1 LNRFFPKTCCG
12 GAMKKI
18 YTVMMNEQSGR
29 PVLGFFLQ
37 LIAMIYGAAVR
48 IRSFLFD
55 RGIIRSRRLPC
66 RVVSVGN
73 ITAGGTGK
81 TPMTIRIVELAR
93 QLGLR
98 PVILSRGYK
107 GGAEKSGGIVSD
119 GINMLM
125 SPAMAG
131 DEPFMMARRLPGV
144 PVLVGADR
152 RRMGHMAMAA
162 FSPDLIVL
170 DDGFQHRYL
179 RRDLDLVLVDDRTF
193 LGNGRLLPRGLLRE
207 PASALHRADAVIL
220 TRCNLPRSMSFRRLA
235 TFAPGKPLFISRH
248 APYVDGIYQNGDS
261 VSLRQEDP
269 ARQDFSLLNHAGVML
284 FSGIA
289 RNAEFSRMIVEA
301 GASVLE
307 AMEFPDHHPYTDR
320 DCKAIIRRAKEL
332 SPDYLVTTEKDFI
345 RIMDRLHTPVPLVVV
360 GVRIDFGPDTERF
373 AGFLRER
380 LKQFRPPG
388 PDP

>member
-1 LNRFFPKTCCG
+1 
-12 GAMKKI
+12 MKKI

-29 PVLGFFLQ
+29 SGVSGFFLQ

-73 ITAGGTGK
+73 VTAGGTGK
-81 TPMTIRIVELAR
+81 TPMTIRIVELVR
-93 QLGLR
+93 QLGLQ

-152 RRMGHMAMAA
+152 RRMGRMAVEA

-193 LGNGRLLPRGLLRE
+193 LGSGRLLPRGLLRE

-220 TRCNLPRSMSFRRLA
+220 TRCNLPQSISFRRLA
-235 TFAPGKPLFISRH
+235 AFVPGKPLFISRH
-248 APYVDGIYQNGDS
+248 APYVDGIYQNGDP
-261 VSLRQEDP
+261 VSLRPGDP
-269 ARQDFSLLNHAGVML
+269 ARKDFSLLNHAGVML

-289 RNAEFSRMIVEA
+289 RNAEFARMIVEA
-301 GASVLE
+301 GASVVE

-320 DCKAIIRRAKEL
+320 DCEAIIRRANEL
-332 SPDYLVTTEKDFI
+332 SPDYLVTTEKDYI

-373 AGFLRER
+373 TGFLHER
-380 LKQFRPPG
+380 LKTIQTARNRSTAGREALPCRGF
-388 PDP
+388 

>member
-1 LNRFFPKTCCG
+1 
-12 GAMKKI
+12 MKKI
-18 YTVMMNEQSGR
+18 LAVMMKEQSGR
-29 PVLGFFLQ
+29 LGVLEVFLQ

-55 RGIIRSRRLPC
+55 QDIIRSRQLPC

-73 ITAGGTGK
+73 ITVGGTGK
-81 TPMTIRIVELAR
+81 TPMTIRVAELAR

-119 GINMLM
+119 GTNMLM

-131 DEPFMMARRLPGV
+131 DEPFMMGRRLPGV

-152 RRMGHMAMAA
+152 RRMGQMAIDA

-179 RRDLDLVLVDDRTF
+179 RRDLDLVLVDDRIF
-193 LGNGRLLPRGLLRE
+193 PGNGHLLPRGLLRE
-207 PASALHRADAVIL
+207 PVSALHRSSAVIL
-220 TRCNLPRSMSFRRLA
+220 TRCNFPQSISFRRLA
-235 TFAPGKPLFISRH
+235 AEVPGKPLFISRH
-248 APYVDGIYQNGDS
+248 APYVDGIYQNGDPVSSCRSDS
-261 VSLRQEDP
+261 VHTDL
-269 ARQDFSLLNHAGVML
+269 SLLNHAGVML

-289 RNAEFSRMIVEA
+289 RNAEFSRMATEA

-320 DCKAIIRRAKEL
+320 DCQAIIRRVKEL
-332 SPDYLVTTEKDFI
+332 SPDYLVTTEKDYI

-373 AGFLRER
+373 AAFLRDR
-380 LKQFRPPG
+380 LK
-388 PDP
+388 